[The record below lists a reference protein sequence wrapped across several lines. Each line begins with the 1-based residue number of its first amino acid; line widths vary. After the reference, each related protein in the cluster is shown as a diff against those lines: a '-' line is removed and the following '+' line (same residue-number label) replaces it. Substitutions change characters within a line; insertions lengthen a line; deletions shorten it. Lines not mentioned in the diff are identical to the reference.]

1 MKIII
6 TKKFEKLS
14 EHLNTFPQID
24 PVGDMFKNRN
34 DSKEEIKEKFKNKD
48 EKKKKKK
55 KIYQLDLEVDDVDV
69 RDFDR

>member
-1 MKIII
+1 MRIIT

-14 EHLNTFPQID
+14 AWLNTFPQID
-24 PVGDMFKNRN
+24 PVKDMFQNRN
-34 DSKEEIKEKFKNKD
+34 DSKEDIEDVMKEDKK

-55 KIYQLDLEVDDVDV
+55 LYQINLDVEDIDV